1 MSDNHRTTNPF
12 QLSLEDSLEMVRRN
26 VNMLQMIL
34 DKNETHESMS
44 DEQKTFL
51 LNANS
56 CLEEAIISFNS
67 RTVRH
72 VYNTNESVQTWIN
85 GDTLLIRDMMTCQLK
100 GEIEQ
105 DEEEAAETMVEMMTE
120 MRVPIGYS
128 LNPQRFKLRQGV
140 SRWIRVQETWL
151 LQGLVFCLRPM
162 SCS

>member
-105 DEEEAAETMVEMMTE
+105 DEEEAAETMVEMMRRNIDLKPYQKE
-120 MRVPIGYS
+120 MIMRIQHRRMRRRYYYYGS
-128 LNPQRFKLRQGV
+128 
-140 SRWIRVQETWL
+140 S
-151 LQGLVFCLRPM
+151 
-162 SCS
+162 